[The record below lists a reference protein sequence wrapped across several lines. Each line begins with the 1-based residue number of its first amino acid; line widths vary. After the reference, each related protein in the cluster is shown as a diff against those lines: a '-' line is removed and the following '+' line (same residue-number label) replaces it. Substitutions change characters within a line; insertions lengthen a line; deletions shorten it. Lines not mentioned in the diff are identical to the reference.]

1 MFSCVFFFLMIR
13 RPPRSTLFPYTTLFR
28 SPRLLYVLTGIAVE
42 EKDWTGALDLAKRLA
57 EEFPTDEAADDAFE
71 SVGSTAAAGALWP
84 VAYAAYG
91 ELRQRYPQSPFA
103 EAAVLTLAEAQVET
117 GRADVARRELEKVVA
132 SSPAD
137 AKLTRVWLALARAR
151 VAVRGATAP
160 LPAYAAAAK

>member
-1 MFSCVFFFLMIR
+1 
-13 RPPRSTLFPYTTLFR
+13 ST
-28 SPRLLYVLTGIAVE
+28 G
-42 EKDWTGALDLAKRLA
+42 
-57 EEFPTDEAADDAFE
+57 
-71 SVGSTAAAGALWP
+71 AAGALWP

-91 ELRQRYPQSPFA
+91 ELRQPSPRSPFA

-151 VAVRGATAP
+151 VAAGDRTAA
-160 LPAYAAAAK
+160 LEAYARAATGGPGARS